1 MRAVEDLGQIGL
13 RQVEFEQAEIAQVG
27 RDQMFEDGL
36 AAAPAEED
44 LVAYE
49 DIGGAQLASFDRGE
63 EAVGWGEGPHL
74 ESHPLEL
81 PLQVQNPS
89 RTLAIRVRA
98 KSRDRRSKAGESSSK
113 KLLSS
118 VDTSYCSRKT

>member
-1 MRAVEDLGQIGL
+1 ML
-13 RQVEFEQAEIAQVG
+13 
-27 RDQMFEDGL
+27 EDGL
-36 AAAPAEED
+36 AAASTEKD

-49 DIGGAQLASFDRGE
+49 DISGAQFARFDLRE
-63 EAVGWGEGPHL
+63 EAVGGGKGPHL
-74 ESHPLEL
+74 EFPPPEGPLHI
-81 PLQVQNPS
+81 QNPS
-89 RTLAIRVRA
+89 RILAISVRA